1 MAGSWKVNI
10 ITFISVLFAV
20 YTQHSK
26 LNVPRVLLP
35 LFREFCTS
43 FTLEVSDKGC
53 YKWWV
58 VNCCKVMLHGA
69 MFYATSER
77 MISYFNYV
85 TYLPVECIGE

>member
-53 YKWWV
+53 YKW
-58 VNCCKVMLHGA
+58 
-69 MFYATSER
+69 
-77 MISYFNYV
+77 
-85 TYLPVECIGE
+85 